1 MRLGVAEPKIQGIF
15 EGVAA
20 FSASGGL
27 GFAREV
33 DWLAMKLARRRA
45 EYRGVFFL
53 VIGGFMGFVNNDKTE
68 VVDRGEE
75 SRARTNNDERSR
87 KT

>member
-20 FSASGGL
+20 FSASGDWV
-27 GFAREV
+27 FAREV

-45 EYRGVFFL
+45 EYRGVF
-53 VIGGFMGFVNNDKTE
+53 
-68 VVDRGEE
+68 
-75 SRARTNNDERSR
+75 SW
-87 KT
+87 